1 MTTYTVTTA
10 NWNDPAFWA
19 AVSESAGG
27 NTLDFSA
34 LPEPYAIDID
44 KATGRISL
52 TDGASTFT
60 VGEAGYGGASD
71 ASLGGSTL
79 LDHFETLTFGDG
91 DHTVTGDAGS
101 ETLTTGTGNDT
112 ITYGDGADTVHAG
125 DGDDLVDDAPGIN
138 STGTGS
144 RVHAQGGNDTVFGTG
159 GNDTLDG
166 GSGNDRL
173 NGEAGD
179 DHIFGGDGAD
189 TILGGTGNDR
199 ISADDF
205 VPTGP
210 NLIVNGSFED
220 TTGMTPVGFG
230 FQGAGGTVP
239 GWTDANGSSV
249 DFHSDGRG
257 GLTATDGANWLDM
270 EGDAG
275 QQLVISQTVTGLQP
289 DGIYQLSFDAGD
301 LSNADDGTA
310 QDNTIDVYWNG
321 QLIDSIDLPD
331 GGWQTYT
338 YNLVGGA
345 GDGTGTLEFRGAGA
359 SDSEGASLDSV
370 ELYAT
375 TETTGANDLVTAGD
389 GNDTVFAG
397 AGADTVT
404 GGAGDDSIDLGAGDT
419 ATDTVVVSDG
429 NGADTVTGFEGPVD
443 NGDGTFTGQDQL
455 DLSGATDTD
464 GNQLNTRDITVGD
477 DGFGNALLSLPSGD
491 SIVLVGIAPA
501 DLSDEDALA
510 AMGVPAPDDI
520 VEGTA
525 GADSIDASYTG
536 DPEGDAVDAADNA
549 TGTDADSIM
558 AGAGNDTVHGGAEDD
573 TVRGGT
579 GDDQIDGGT
588 GNDTLY
594 GQGGSDSLRGGD
606 GHDLIDSRGG
616 DGYGLPDTGYTD
628 PGNPGLN
635 YASDPDP
642 FDDRDTVDGG
652 LGNDRILTGD
662 DDDVITGG
670 AGNDTIDA
678 GFDADSITGDAGADL
693 IEGNAGRDTIDGG
706 TEDDLIYG
714 DVSASNPLYPYY
726 PLYNLPNDGTDQ
738 NPGDNADSILGG
750 DGNDTIF
757 GQDDDDT
764 ISGGQGHD
772 VIDGGLDADIITGGD
787 GNDSIDGGDGADSVD
802 AGAGNDSII
811 VDQGD
816 TVTGGDGDDTFTLR
830 DLDTTGTGNG
840 AISITGGEGNET
852 NGDTLILTPD
862 VGRNDITFS
871 DSDPGTGMSGSFTMA
886 DGTSVTFSEIENIIC
901 FTPGT
906 MILTSHGDRAI
917 ETLQPGDM
925 VVTRDQGLRPIR
937 WIGKRTVQ
945 GHGRFAPIRVGAN
958 ALDPARKGLLVS
970 PQHRILY
977 TGYRAELLFGE
988 SEVLVPAKH
997 LVDGRDVLRQPRDEV
1012 TYIHLMFDHHEV
1024 IYAEGFA
1031 TESFH
1036 AGDVGL
1042 GAIEEAAREELFAL
1056 FPELRTAPGHH
1067 LETARPCLKK
1077 HEAALL
1083 IEDTDGPHY

>member
-10 NWNDPAFWA
+10 NWNDPSFWA
-19 AVSESAGG
+19 AISQPAGG
-27 NTLDFSA
+27 HTLDFSA
-34 LPEPYAIDID
+34 LPANYAVEID

-52 TDGASTFT
+52 TDGATTFT
-60 VGEAGYGGASD
+60 VGEAGYGGTSD

-79 LDHFETLTFGDG
+79 LDHFETLAFGDG
-91 DHTVTGDAGS
+91 DHTVTGDADS

-112 ITYGDGADTVHAG
+112 ITYGDGADTVRAG
-125 DGDDLVDDAPGIN
+125 NGDDLVDDAPGIN

-220 TTGMTPVGFG
+220 TTGMTPAGFG
-230 FQGAGGTVP
+230 FQGAGGSVP

-289 DGIYQLSFDAGD
+289 DGIYQLSFDASD

-310 QDNTIDVYWNG
+310 QGNTIDVYWNG
-321 QLIDSIDLPD
+321 QLIDSIDPPD

-359 SDSEGASLDSV
+359 SDSQGASLDSV

-389 GNDTVFAG
+389 GNDTIFAG

-404 GGAGDDSIDLGAGDT
+404 GGAGDDRIDLGAGDT

-429 NGADTVTGFEGPVD
+429 DGADTMTGFEGPVD
-443 NGDGTFTGQDQL
+443 NGDGTFTGRDQL
-455 DLSGATDTD
+455 DLSGATDAD

-477 DGFGNALLSLPSGD
+477 DGFGNALLSLPNGD

-525 GADSIDASYTG
+525 EANLINAAYTS
-536 DPEGDAVDAADNA
+536 DPEGDAIDSGDYAA
-549 TGTDADSIM
+549 GTDADSVV
-558 AGAGNDTVHGGAEDD
+558 AGAGNDTVL
-573 TVRGGT
+573 GGT
-579 GDDQIDGGT
+579 GDDT
-588 GNDTLY
+588 
-594 GQGGSDSLRGGD
+594 
-606 GHDLIDSRGG
+606 
-616 DGYGLPDTGYTD
+616 
-628 PGNPGLN
+628 
-635 YASDPDP
+635 
-642 FDDRDTVDGG
+642 
-652 LGNDRILTGD
+652 
-662 DDDVITGG
+662 
-670 AGNDTIDA
+670 
-678 GFDADSITGDAGADL
+678 
-693 IEGNAGRDTIDGG
+693 
-706 TEDDLIYG
+706 
-714 DVSASNPLYPYY
+714 
-726 PLYNLPNDGTDQ
+726 
-738 NPGDNADSILGG
+738 
-750 DGNDTIF
+750 
-757 GQDDDDT
+757 
-764 ISGGQGHD
+764 
-772 VIDGGLDADIITGGD
+772 
-787 GNDSIDGGDGADSVD
+787 IDGGDGSDSVD
-802 AGAGNDSII
+802 AGAGNDSIT

-816 TVTGGDGDDTFTLR
+816 SITGGDGDDTFALQ
-830 DLDTTGTGNG
+830 DLDTTGTGNA
-840 AISITGGEGNET
+840 AIDITGGEGGET

-862 VGRNDITFS
+862 VGRNDIAFS
-871 DSDPGTGMSGSFTMA
+871 DSDPGTGLSGSFTMA
-886 DGTSVTFSEIENIIC
+886 DGTPVTFSEIENIIC

-906 MILTSHGDRAI
+906 MILTSHGDRPV
-917 ETLQPGDM
+917 ETLQPGDL

-958 ALDPARKGLLVS
+958 ALDLTRKGLLVS